1 MFAKYIALQIKM
13 VYIENKQT
21 FEQTRTEGIHM
32 MKNDK
37 EEYKGKIIELVN
49 SIKEESVLRRIY
61 LMIITM
67 IGADH

>member
-1 MFAKYIALQIKM
+1 M
-13 VYIENKQT
+13 VYIKKQT
-21 FEQTRTEGIHM
+21 NVRINENGGIHM

-49 SIKEESVLRRIY
+49 LIKEESVLRRIY
-61 LMIITM
+61 LIIITM

>member
-1 MFAKYIALQIKM
+1 M
-13 VYIENKQT
+13 VYIKSKQT
-21 FEQTRTEGIHM
+21 FEQTRTGGIHM

-49 SIKEESVLRRIY
+49 LIKEESVLRRIY
-61 LMIITM
+61 LIIITM

>member
-1 MFAKYIALQIKM
+1 M
-13 VYIENKQT
+13 VYIKKQT
-21 FEQTRTEGIHM
+21 NVRINENGGIHM

-37 EEYKGKIIELVN
+37 EGYKCKIIELVN

-61 LMIITM
+61 LIIVTM

>member
-1 MFAKYIALQIKM
+1 M
-13 VYIENKQT
+13 VYIKKQT
-21 FEQTRTEGIHM
+21 NVRTNENGGVIHM

-49 SIKEESVLRRIY
+49 LIKEESVLRRIY
-61 LMIITM
+61 LIIITM

>member
-1 MFAKYIALQIKM
+1 
-13 VYIENKQT
+13 
-21 FEQTRTEGIHM
+21 M

-49 SIKEESVLRRIY
+49 LIKEESVLMRIY
-61 LMIITM
+61 LIIITM